1 MSTDKSKKKRKTR
14 RIERIK
20 IIEYGSIALVV
31 LLFLG
36 LAILYGNREM
46 PSEETAAEPTVSPV
60 PTADTSIRG
69 MHVFEALEGAGFTV
83 SYQTDHY
90 NVTAENGIVIIM
102 RMQSDDSGIEEL
114 SMETYLC
121 PDPEGESEVARLLRI
136 ENQKS
141 LSAIQDFWDAV
152 LPVFHRPVSDST
164 TIRKQCVT
172 VVEKSEPY
180 AKHIGKYSLV
190 ITTDPNETL
199 QAVTVSL
206 IRDS

>member
-1 MSTDKSKKKRKTR
+1 MSTDKSKKARKIR

-20 IIEYGSIALVV
+20 IIEYGSIALVI

-46 PSEETAAEPTVSPV
+46 PSEEVAAEPTVSSA
-60 PTADTSIRG
+60 PTADTAVRG
-69 MHVFEALEGAGFTV
+69 MHVFEALEEAGFSV
-83 SYQTDHY
+83 VYQTDHY
-90 NVTAENGIVIIM
+90 DVTAKNGIRITM

-121 PDPEGESEVARLLRI
+121 PDPEGDTEVARMLRE

-141 LSAIQDFWDAV
+141 LAAIQDFWNAV
-152 LPVFHRPVSDST
+152 LPVFRRPVSDSG

-172 VVEKSEPY
+172 VVEKAEPY
-180 AKHIGKYSLV
+180 TKHLGKYSLI
-190 ITTDPNETL
+190 ITTDPDEEV
-199 QAVTVSL
+199 QAVTVGL
-206 IRDS
+206 IRDP